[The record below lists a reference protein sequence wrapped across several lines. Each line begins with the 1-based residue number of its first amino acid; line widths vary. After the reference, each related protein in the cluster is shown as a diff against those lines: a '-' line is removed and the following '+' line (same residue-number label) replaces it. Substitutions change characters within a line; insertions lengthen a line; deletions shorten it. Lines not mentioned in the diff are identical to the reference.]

1 MGIAMHISNMHGPR
15 PKGRGFNILMNAT
28 FQKFLKEANRTA
40 TKSEVYFALGVL
52 FGFCSAMVVAMSLL
66 LTFK

>member
-1 MGIAMHISNMHGPR
+1 
-15 PKGRGFNILMNAT
+15 MNAT

-40 TKSEVYFALGVL
+40 TKSEVYFAVGIVA
-52 FGFCSAMVVAMSLL
+52 GFCSAMIIAVSLL

>member
-1 MGIAMHISNMHGPR
+1 
-15 PKGRGFNILMNAT
+15 MNTT